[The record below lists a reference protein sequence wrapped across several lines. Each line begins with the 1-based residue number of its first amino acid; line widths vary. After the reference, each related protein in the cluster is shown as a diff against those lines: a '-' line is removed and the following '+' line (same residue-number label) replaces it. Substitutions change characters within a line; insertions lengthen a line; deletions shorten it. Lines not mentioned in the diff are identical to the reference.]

1 MKYIAPSILNAEF
14 NHLERQIRNVEL
26 GGADFIHCDIMDGH
40 FVPNITF
47 GPSIVQAIKNMTRLP
62 LDVHLMIDD
71 PEFFLDSFV
80 ESGANILTVHQE
92 AVIHLNRTLNRI
104 KELNCKAGVSI
115 NPSTPVNILSEVLE
129 IVDQVLIMSVN
140 PGYGGQSF
148 IESSLRRIN
157 ELYNLRS
164 RLGLKFLIE
173 VDGGISLENI
183 EVISNAGCDV
193 FVIGTHIFGHENVAV
208 ITTEFKNKVNSTFI

>member
-1 MKYIAPSILNAEF
+1 MKYIAPSILNADF

-80 ESGANILTVHQE
+80 ESGANIITVHQE

-157 ELYNLRS
+157 ELHNLRS

-183 EVISNAGCDV
+183 ESISNAGCDI
-193 FVIGTHIFGHENVAV
+193 FVIGTHIFGHENVTA
-208 ITTEFKNKVNSTFI
+208 ITTEFKNKVNSTFV

>member
-1 MKYIAPSILNAEF
+1 MKYISPSILNADF
-14 NHLERQIRNVEL
+14 NHLERQIRNVEI

-47 GPSIVQAIKNMTRLP
+47 GPSIVHAIKKMTRLP
-62 LDVHLMIDD
+62 LDVHLMIDN

-115 NPSTPVNILSEVLE
+115 NPSTPVNVLSEVLE
-129 IVDQVLIMSVN
+129 IIDLVLIMSVN

-148 IESSLRRIN
+148 IESSLRRVE

-164 RLGLKFLIE
+164 KLGVNFLIE
-173 VDGGISLENI
+173 VDGGISLDNI
-183 EVISNAGCDV
+183 TSVSVAGADV
-193 FVIGTHIFGHENVAV
+193 FVIGTHIFQQENVTA
-208 ITTEFKNKVNSTFI
+208 TTAEFKNKVNTLFV

>member
-1 MKYIAPSILNAEF
+1 MKYIAPSILNADF
-14 NHLERQIRNVEL
+14 NHLERQIRNVEI

-47 GPSIVQAIKNMTRLP
+47 GPSIVNSIKKMTHLP

-71 PEFFLDSFV
+71 PEFFLDLFI

-104 KELNCKAGVSI
+104 KELNCRAGVSI

-129 IVDQVLIMSVN
+129 IVDLVLIMSVN

-148 IESSLRRIN
+148 IDSSVRRIE
-157 ELYNLRS
+157 ELYNIRS
-164 RLGLKFLIE
+164 KLGANFLIE

-183 EVISNAGCDV
+183 TSVSNAGADV
-193 FVIGTHIFGHENVAV
+193 FVIGTHIFGNENVTA
-208 ITTEFKNKVNSTFI
+208 ITSEFKNKVNSMFV

>member
-1 MKYIAPSILNAEF
+1 MKYIAPSILNADF
-14 NHLERQIRNVEL
+14 NHLERQIRNVEI

-47 GPSIVQAIKNMTRLP
+47 GPSIVNSIKKMTHLP

-71 PEFFLDSFV
+71 PEFFLDLFI

-104 KELNCKAGVSI
+104 KELNCRTGVSI
-115 NPSTPVNILSEVLE
+115 NPSTPINILSEVLE
-129 IVDQVLIMSVN
+129 IVDLVLIMSVN

-148 IESSLRRIN
+148 IDSSVRRIE

-164 RLGLKFLIE
+164 KLGANFLIE

-183 EVISNAGCDV
+183 TSVSNAGADV
-193 FVIGTHIFGHENVAV
+193 FVIGTHIFDQENVTA
-208 ITTEFKNKVNSTFI
+208 ITSEFKNKVNSMFV

>member
-1 MKYIAPSILNAEF
+1 MKYIAPSILNADF
-14 NHLERQIRNVEL
+14 NHLERQIRNVEI

-47 GPSIVQAIKNMTRLP
+47 GPSIVNSIKKMTHLP

-71 PEFFLDSFV
+71 PEFFLDLFI

-104 KELNCKAGVSI
+104 KELNCRTGVSI
-115 NPSTPVNILSEVLE
+115 NPSTPINILSEVLE
-129 IVDQVLIMSVN
+129 IVDLVLIMSVN

-148 IESSLRRIN
+148 IDSSVRRIE

-164 RLGLKFLIE
+164 KLSANFLIE

-183 EVISNAGCDV
+183 TSVSNAGADV
-193 FVIGTHIFGHENVAV
+193 FVIGTHIFDQENVTA
-208 ITTEFKNKVNSTFI
+208 ITSEFKNKVNSMFV

>member
-1 MKYIAPSILNAEF
+1 MKYIAPSILNADF
-14 NHLERQIRNVEL
+14 NHLERQIRNVEI

-47 GPSIVQAIKNMTRLP
+47 GPTIVDAIKKMTHLP
-62 LDVHLMIDD
+62 LDVHLMLDD

-80 ESGANILTVHQE
+80 ESGASILTVHQE

-115 NPSTPVNILSEVLE
+115 NPSTPVNILSEVLD
-129 IVDQVLIMSVN
+129 IVDLVLIMSVN

-148 IESSLRRIN
+148 IESSLRRVE

-164 RLGLKFLIE
+164 KLGVNFLIE
-173 VDGGISLENI
+173 VDGGISFENI
-183 EVISNAGCDV
+183 TSISLAGADV
-193 FVIGTHIFGHENVAV
+193 FVIGTHIFGQENVTA
-208 ITTEFKNKVNSTFI
+208 TTAEFKNKVNSMFV